1 MPENKQL
8 QNPPQ
13 TQEPENSLDN
23 EDRVLVEI
31 DGELVWLQGE
41 AIDRY
46 DKGELNLNEDFKT
59 TEQKQRWEKMQQEI
73 IQMVNELYFQKDSE
87 GDQ

>member
-46 DKGELNLNEDFKT
+46 DKSELNLNEDFKT

-73 IQMVNELYFQKDSE
+73 IQMVNELYSQKDSE

>member
-73 IQMVNELYFQKDSE
+73 IQMVNELYSQKDSE